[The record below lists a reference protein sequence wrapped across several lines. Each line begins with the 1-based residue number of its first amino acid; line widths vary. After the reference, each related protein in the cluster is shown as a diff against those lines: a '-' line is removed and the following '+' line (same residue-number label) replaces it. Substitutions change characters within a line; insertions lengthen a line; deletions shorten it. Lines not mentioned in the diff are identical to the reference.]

1 MDMEIYAHAKLK
13 AIRRFWLR
21 GPVNASRVCLRLGI
35 CRNTLR
41 RYLNYI
47 QAQEKQHPGIFNL
60 PTNRARRPPRG
71 KRFADLVA
79 LLPQLVAGCKL
90 PKIENR
96 PIWEAYHELRP
107 QGYAYAGFVVN
118 FLKWR
123 REVGLCPHGH
133 GKIQAITPA
142 DADILQQWRN
152 SRQLDEWQK
161 AVIIQGSYEGKNLQ
175 ELAEKV
181 EVGMKCVLVW
191 ISKFKKDGAAGLI
204 RKKCTGEPWA
214 AQVKDKTEKLMVL
227 LHETPRINGFNRTSW
242 CLRDLAITFERRYG
256 ISISMGLVSV
266 YIRRSGFLFKKAK
279 VALTSPDPCFREKI
293 DYIKSILSRLGPRE
307 RFFSIDEMGPVSVK
321 LKGGHSYQA
330 KDEIKIIPEFQKSR
344 GCLILTAAIELS
356 ANQVNH
362 FYSST
367 KNTSEMIRLIHVL
380 IAAYPDTDTLYL
392 SWDAA
397 SWHASKQLTKELE
410 RINDASF
417 RLENLTPEIRL
428 APLPVTAQFLNVI
441 ESVFSGMA
449 KSVLHNSD
457 YPDAMTC
464 KAAIDRYF
472 LERNT
477 YFQQHPKRAGK
488 KIWGKEAVIPV
499 FSESNNCKDPR
510 NCRP

>member
-1 MDMEIYAHAKLK
+1 MDMEIYSYAKLK

-21 GPVNASRVCLRLGI
+21 GQINRSRVCLRLGI
-35 CRNTLR
+35 CKNTLN

-47 QAQEKQHPGIFNL
+47 KSQEKQHPGVFRL
-60 PTNRARRPPRG
+60 PANTARRPPRG
-71 KRFADLVA
+71 KRYDELVA

-96 PIWEAYHELRP
+96 PVWDAYHELCPR
-107 QGYAYAGFVVN
+107 GYAYSGFVVN

-133 GKIQAITPA
+133 GKIQVITPE
-142 DADILQQWRN
+142 DADILQEWRN
-152 SRQLDEWQK
+152 SRKLEEWQK

-191 ISKFKKDGAAGLI
+191 VNKFKKGGAAGLV
-204 RKKCTGEPWA
+204 RKKCTAAPWA
-214 AQVKDKTEKLMVL
+214 VQVKDKTEKLMVL
-227 LHETPRINGFNRTSW
+227 LHETPEINGFNRTSW
-242 CLRDLAITFERRYG
+242 CLRDLAIAFERRYG
-256 ISISMGLVSV
+256 IAISMGLVSV
-266 YIRRSGFLFKKAK
+266 YIHRSGFLFKKAK
-279 VALTSPDPCFREKI
+279 VALTSPDPLFREKV
-293 DYIKSILSRLGPRE
+293 DYIKSILSSLCPRE
-307 RFFSIDEMGPVSVK
+307 RFFSIDEMGPVSIK
-321 LKGGHSYQA
+321 LKGGHSYQP
-330 KDEIKIIPEFQKSR
+330 KDEIKIIPEFQKNR
-344 GCLILTAAIELS
+344 GRLIVTAAIELS
-356 ANQVNH
+356 TNQVNH
-362 FYSST
+362 FYSPRKDT
-367 KNTSEMIRLIHVL
+367 EEMIRLIQVL
-380 IAAYPDTDTLYL
+380 VAAYPDTDTLYL

-397 SWHASKQLTKELE
+397 SWHSSKQLTQELE
-410 RINDASF
+410 RINDAAY

-464 KAAIDRYF
+464 KVAIDRYF
-472 LERNT
+472 LDRNI
-477 YFQQHPKRAGK
+477 YFQQHPRRAGN
-488 KIWGKEAVIPV
+488 KIWGKEAVVPV
-499 FSESNNCKDPR
+499 FNESNNCKDPK